1 MFSTMRALALAL
13 GLTALASPAVAY
25 CPALPDDKST
35 HYIENQTALTLCRQA
50 ELNALAKAKGREL
63 QFQAD
68 LQALQKQ
75 IELQQ
80 RFQQMFAAQQ
90 QAFELPKL

>member
-1 MFSTMRALALAL
+1 MRPAVLALFLAT
-13 GLTALASPAVAY
+13 LTTPVLAY
-25 CPALPDDKST
+25 CPVIPDDKST
-35 HYIENQTALTLCRQA
+35 HYIANQTELALCRQA
-50 ELNALAKAKGREL
+50 ELAALAKAKAREL

-75 IELQQ
+75 IEIQQ

-90 QAFELPKL
+90 QAFELPNF